1 MTRMATLAPV
11 LVVVALCAF
20 APATVA
26 GQEAEQAT
34 QQTEAQLLRLIANQP
49 ASIVAHLDLAK
60 LYVEQERLEE
70 AYELLARGLALVS
83 EARQGQADP
92 TGPQEPV
99 RIGGDIKAPK
109 KLKDVRPA
117 YPQEA
122 QDAGV
127 QGIVIIEAIIDRQG
141 AVREAQVIRSVP
153 MLDDAAV
160 DSVLEWEYAPTI
172 LGGQPVEVIMTV
184 TVNFTLRR

>member
-1 MTRMATLAPV
+1 MATLAPV

-60 LYVEQERLEE
+60 LYVEQGRLEE

-99 RIGGDIKAPK
+99 RIGGDIEAPK

-127 QGIVIIEAIIDRQG
+127 QGMVIIEAIIDRQG

-160 DSVLEWEYAPTI
+160 DSVLEWEYTPTI